1 MIRDMKKPA
10 FGHRVDLARR
20 RIAARWDASFE
31 SKTSIWRRVTPSQLL
46 VGSFLLLILLGTF
59 GLMLLPGLQAADQT
73 PLSFS
78 DSLFTC
84 TSAVCVTGLTVAD
97 TSKQFTFWG
106 QVYLL
111 TLIQLG
117 GLGILAFT
125 SLVIQIL
132 GFRLSLRAG
141 AVAHDASR
149 TGPRIDLKRLTLDV
163 MLFTFLLE
171 GLGTF
176 MFWIIWAPR
185 YGWDQAWWPALF
197 HSISAFCN
205 AGFSIHSDSLVG
217 LRDSSL
223 SLLVCSFLIV
233 SGGLGFITISET
245 MRYYEK
251 RKRPVLN
258 RLSLHTRLVLV
269 TTALLLVV
277 PVPMFALFE
286 WNHTLAGLS
295 VGDKLTNAFFLSVT
309 PRTAGF
315 NTIDYAQ
322 ATDSTNFLTM
332 ILMTIGGSPGSTAGG
347 LKTTAFALILLVA
360 WSRFR
365 GDETTVFANRSIPE
379 DTIQR
384 AIGLTV
390 VVFAVMAIGVFI
402 LAYTEHQA
410 SERGHFLPVM
420 FEAVSAFNTVGLSMN
435 TTPHLSFAGR
445 CVAIAF
451 MFLGRVGPLT
461 LAAALVISRRRRKSF
476 RFAYEDVVVG

>member
-1 MIRDMKKPA
+1 M
-10 FGHRVDLARR
+10 G
-20 RIAARWDASFE
+20 
-31 SKTSIWRRVTPSQLL
+31 
-46 VGSFLLLILLGTF
+46 
-59 GLMLLPGLQAADQT
+59 
-73 PLSFS
+73 
-78 DSLFTC
+78 
-84 TSAVCVTGLTVAD
+84 
-97 TSKQFTFWG
+97 
-106 QVYLL
+106 
-111 TLIQLG
+111 LIQLG

-149 TGPRIDLKRLTLDV
+149 TGPRIDLKRLTIDV
-163 MLFTFLLE
+163 IMFTLLIE
-171 GLGTF
+171 GIGTLL
-176 MFWIIWAPR
+176 FWIIWAPR
-185 YGWDQAWWPALF
+185 YGWDQAWWPAVF

-205 AGFSIHSDSLVG
+205 AGFSIHSDSLIG
-217 LRDSSL
+217 LRDSSS

-233 SGGLGFITISET
+233 SGGLGFIAISET

-269 TTALLLVV
+269 TTALLLVI
-277 PVPMFALFE
+277 PVPMFAIFE
-286 WNHTLAGLS
+286 WNQTLAGLS
-295 VGDKLTNAFFLSVT
+295 IGDKLTNAFFLSVT

-322 ATDSTNFLTM
+322 ATDSTNFLTI

-347 LKTTAFALILLVA
+347 LKTTSFALILLVA

-384 AIGLTV
+384 AIGMTV

-402 LAYTEHQA
+402 LAYTEHKPTA
-410 SERGHFLPVM
+410 RGNFLPLM
-420 FEAVSAFNTVGLSMN
+420 LKPSALS
-435 TTPHLSFAGR
+435 TQWGCR
-445 CVAIAF
+445 
-451 MFLGRVGPLT
+451 
-461 LAAALVISRRRRKSF
+461 
-476 RFAYEDVVVG
+476 